1 MSFDFL
7 LWRFNRHG
15 KLIDIIKIAKSSPF
29 DNHSTSLANQQV
41 KLHHNVKC
49 KQKETN
55 LQNRD
60 LSDSRTVFYA
70 FVSISSENGLLETH
84 TRRHIGHK
92 SSLYLSWGGRCS
104 LIDTN
109 FNALYGMDYHA
120 FAEFLKEEIP
130 QLFKLS
136 ALRVCFQDD
145 EGTFIDLTPQN
156 YHRFLRLST
165 FAFKT
170 DVPKINI
177 RVSEGASPAPQ
188 KNKTVKSKK
197 VTRNEI

>member
-92 SSLYLSWGGRCS
+92 SSLYLPWGGKVF
-104 LIDTN
+104 TN
-109 FNALYGMDYHA
+109 RH
-120 FAEFLKEEIP
+120 EFQCIIWNGLSRIGGISKGGNT
-130 QLFKLS
+130 S
-136 ALRVCFQDD
+136 ALQ
-145 EGTFIDLTPQN
+145 T
-156 YHRFLRLST
+156 
-165 FAFKT
+165 
-170 DVPKINI
+170 
-177 RVSEGASPAPQ
+177 
-188 KNKTVKSKK
+188 
-197 VTRNEI
+197 